1 MSDTKTVLIIEDS
14 TYLADLL
21 IDLLAMA
28 QLCTLHAMTGSEGV
42 ALAITQKPD
51 LILLDIRLPDI
62 DGYEVY
68 RQIRADNWGQTAKIM
83 ILTASESRDVIAG
96 KVSLPPEDVLFKPD
110 WSMSELL
117 TKVQEKV
124 QA

>member
-1 MSDTKTVLIIEDS
+1 
-14 TYLADLL
+14 
-21 IDLLAMA
+21 
-28 QLCTLHAMTGSEGV
+28 
-42 ALAITQKPD
+42 
-51 LILLDIRLPDI
+51 
-62 DGYEVY
+62 
-68 RQIRADNWGQTAKIM
+68 M